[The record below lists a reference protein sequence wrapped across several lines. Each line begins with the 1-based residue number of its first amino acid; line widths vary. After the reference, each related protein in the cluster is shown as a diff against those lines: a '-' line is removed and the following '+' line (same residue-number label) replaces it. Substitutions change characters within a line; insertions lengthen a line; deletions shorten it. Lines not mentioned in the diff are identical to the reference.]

1 MEVLHFVA
9 TILVIEDELSVLS
22 ILREIL
28 TVEGFDVITATNG
41 QIGLETASAKLPDLI
56 ICDVNLPQLDGYGVL
71 KALHS
76 NPSTTT
82 IPFIFLSARASRSA
96 QRQGMDL
103 GADDYIPKPFTRQEL
118 LNAIRGRLNRRQG
131 LAQHSAQQLEQL
143 RRNLTMALPHELRTP
158 LQGIMTSAELLGE
171 CWETLD
177 RQEIREISE
186 SIRISASRL
195 HDLIQ
200 KFLLYT
206 KLDLATHDPD
216 DFHRWYSPI
225 TEKSDTLIATLAR
238 QIAKQYHRPG
248 DLKLELCE
256 AKISISEKWL
266 VTLVREIVDNAFK
279 FSGHTSQAKTKD
291 TILLKSR
298 INGNLWQ
305 LAIKDHGRGM
315 SPEQIRALGAYMQF
329 DRQQYEQQGSGLG
342 LAIAE
347 RIAKIYNGT
356 VTIKSTV
363 GVGTT
368 VIVTFP
374 TATSEQISTE
384 NRLS

>member
-9 TILVIEDELSVLS
+9 TILVIEDELSVLN
-22 ILREIL
+22 ILRDIL
-28 TVEGFDVITATNG
+28 TVEGFAVITATDG
-41 QIGLETASAKLPDLI
+41 QIGLETAYAQLPDLI
-56 ICDVNLPQLDGYGVL
+56 ICDVNLPRLDGYGVL

-76 NPSTTT
+76 NSTTTT

-118 LNAIRGRLNRRQG
+118 LNAIRGRLSRRQG

-195 HDLIQ
+195 HNLIQ

-216 DFHRWYSPI
+216 DFHLWYSPV
-225 TEKSDTLIATLAR
+225 TEKSDTLITTLAR
-238 QIAKQYHRPG
+238 QIAKQYQRPE
-248 DLKLELCE
+248 DLKLELCA
-256 AKISISEKWL
+256 AKVAISEKWL
-266 VTLVREIVDNAFK
+266 VTLVQEIVDNAFK
-279 FSGHTSQAKTKD
+279 FSEHTSQTQKR
-291 TILLKSR
+291 ILLKSR
-298 INGNLWQ
+298 INGNVWQ

-363 GVGTT
+363 GTGTT

-374 TATSEQISTE
+374 TATSEQIPTE